1 MLLAQ
6 TMDIARFIQIF
17 LVQGLAGLFYLL
29 IAYKILK
36 RERKGLNLILSSFYL
51 CVAFAVII
59 NVVYVF
65 IFVEEIVYIL
75 HVTTYFLLC
84 FSLIFLLVF
93 VLILLKSEEI
103 FTPKLQL
110 ILVVI
115 FGILLVGLWLI
126 PNGVTINE
134 STNWKPDWSWTYLL
148 YSFTV
153 CSLFAIFPTIYLSI
167 KLYRKFEYKELKK
180 KLKFFLIGIS
190 GYFFLYFGTS
200 ISNTLNDPLF
210 RIIWSLLSLPALV
223 SLYFVY
229 FGVAKNLWNIYR
241 CIFQYRYFLLTQL
254 IYIKITV
261 K

>member
-1 MLLAQ
+1 MMLLAQ

-17 LVQGLAGLFYLL
+17 LVQGLVGLFYLF

-36 RERKGLNLILSSFYL
+36 RETKGLNRILSSFYL

-59 NVVYVF
+59 NIVYAF
-65 IFVEEIVYIL
+65 IFVEIVVYIL
-75 HVTTYFLLC
+75 HVTTYYLLC
-84 FSLIFLLVF
+84 FPLIFLLIF
-93 VLILLKSEEI
+93 VLILLKSEDI

-115 FGILLVGLWLI
+115 FGIILVGLWLI

-153 CSLFAIFPTIYLSI
+153 CSFFVIFPTIYLSI
-167 KLYRKFEYKELKK
+167 KLYFKFEHKELKK
-180 KLKFFLIGIS
+180 KLKYFLIGIS
-190 GYFFLYFGTS
+190 AYFFLYYGTS
-200 ISNTLNDPLF
+200 ISNTLNDPTF
-210 RIIWSLLSLPALV
+210 RLIWSLLSLPALI

-229 FGVAKNLWNIYR
+229 FGVAKNL
-241 CIFQYRYFLLTQL
+241 
-254 IYIKITV
+254 
-261 K
+261 

>member
-17 LVQGLAGLFYLL
+17 MVQGLAGLFYLF

-36 RERKGLNLILSSFYL
+36 RERKGLNLILSSFYI

-59 NVVYVF
+59 NVIYAF

-75 HVTTYFLLC
+75 HVTTYYLLC
-84 FSLIFLLVF
+84 FPLIFLLVF
-93 VLILLKSEEI
+93 VLILLKSEDV
-103 FTPKLQL
+103 FTPKFQL
-110 ILVVI
+110 ILIIV

-134 STNWKPDWSWTYLL
+134 STNWKPDWSLTYLL
-148 YSFTV
+148 YSLIV
-153 CSLFAIFPTIYLSI
+153 CSLSIFPTIFLSL
-167 KLYRKFEYKELKK
+167 KLYRKFEYKGLKK
-180 KLKFFLIGIS
+180 KLKYFLIGIS

-200 ISNTLNDPLF
+200 ISNTLNDPTF
-210 RIIWSLLSLPALV
+210 RIIWSLLSLPMLV

-229 FGVAKNLWNIYR
+229 FGVAKNL
-241 CIFQYRYFLLTQL
+241 
-254 IYIKITV
+254 
-261 K
+261 

>member
-1 MLLAQ
+1 MMLLAQ

-17 LVQGLAGLFYLL
+17 LVQGLAGLFYLF

-36 RERKGLNLILSSFYL
+36 RERKGLNLILSSFYI
-51 CVAFAVII
+51 CVAFAVIL
-59 NVVYVF
+59 NVVYAF
-65 IFVEEIVYIL
+65 IYVEEVVYIL
-75 HVTTYFLLC
+75 HVTTYYLLC
-84 FSLIFLLVF
+84 FPLIFLLVF

-110 ILVVI
+110 ILIVV
-115 FGILLVGLWLI
+115 FAALLVGLWLI

-134 STNWKPDWSWTYLL
+134 NTNWKPDWSLMYLL

-167 KLYRKFEYKELKK
+167 KLYRKFEYKALKK
-180 KLKFFLIGIS
+180 KLKFFLIGII

-200 ISNTLNDPLF
+200 ISNTLNDPTF
-210 RIIWSLLSLPALV
+210 RIIWSLLSLPTLV

-229 FGVAKNLWNIYR
+229 FGVAKNL
-241 CIFQYRYFLLTQL
+241 
-254 IYIKITV
+254 
-261 K
+261 

>member
-6 TMDIARFIQIF
+6 TMDIARFIQVFMI
-17 LVQGLAGLFYLL
+17 QGLAGLFYLF

-36 RERKGLNLILSSFYL
+36 RERKGLNLILSSFYI
-51 CVAFAVII
+51 CVAVAVIL
-59 NVVYVF
+59 NVVYAF
-65 IFVEEIVYIL
+65 IFIEEIVYIL
-75 HVTTYFLLC
+75 HVITYYLLS

-93 VLILLKSEEI
+93 VLMLLKSEEVL
-103 FTPKLQL
+103 TPKLQL
-110 ILVVI
+110 VLVVM
-115 FGILLVGLWLI
+115 FGILLVGLLLI

-148 YSFTV
+148 YSFSV

-190 GYFFLYFGTS
+190 SYFFLYYGTS
-200 ISNTLNDPLF
+200 ISNSLNNPTF
-210 RIIWSLLSLPALV
+210 RIIWSLLSLPTLV

-229 FGVAKNLWNIYR
+229 FGVAKNL
-241 CIFQYRYFLLTQL
+241 
-254 IYIKITV
+254 
-261 K
+261 

>member
-17 LVQGLAGLFYLL
+17 MVQGLAGLFYLF

-36 RERKGLNLILSSFYL
+36 RERKGLNLILSSFYI

-59 NVVYVF
+59 NVIYAF

-75 HVTTYFLLC
+75 HVTTYYLLC
-84 FSLIFLLVF
+84 FPLIFLLVF
-93 VLILLKSEEI
+93 VLILLKSEDV
-103 FTPKLQL
+103 FTPKFQL
-110 ILVVI
+110 ILIIV

-134 STNWKPDWSWTYLL
+134 STNWKPDWSLIYLL
-148 YSFTV
+148 YSLIV
-153 CSLFAIFPTIYLSI
+153 CSFAIFPTIFVSI
-167 KLYRKFEYKELKK
+167 KLYRKFEYKGLKK
-180 KLKFFLIGIS
+180 KLKYFLIGIN

-200 ISNTLNDPLF
+200 ISNTLNDPTF
-210 RIIWSLLSLPALV
+210 RIIWSLLSLPMLV

-229 FGVAKNLWNIYR
+229 FGVAKNL
-241 CIFQYRYFLLTQL
+241 
-254 IYIKITV
+254 
-261 K
+261 